1 MVNEI
6 SIFKKKAAR
15 IINQGEM
22 KLWLA
27 QKYSKRVEHLFNLG
41 QEQFLP
47 PQKIAEGKKY
57 ILFGQKITDNQNRQ
71 LKELFI
77 KHIKV

>member
-1 MVNEI
+1 MANGI
-6 SIFKKKAAR
+6 SIFKKKAVG

-27 QKYSKRVEHLFNLG
+27 QKHSKRVDHLFNLG
-41 QEQFLP
+41 QEQFVP

-57 ILFGQKITDNQNRQ
+57 ILFGQEINDNQNRQ

-77 KHIKV
+77 KHIKD